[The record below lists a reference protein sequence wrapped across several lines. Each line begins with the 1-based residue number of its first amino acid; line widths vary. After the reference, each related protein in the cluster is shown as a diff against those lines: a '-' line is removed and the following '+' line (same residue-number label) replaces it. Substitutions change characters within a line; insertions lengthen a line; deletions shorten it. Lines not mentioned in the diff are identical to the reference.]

1 MKLKNILIEQQERE
15 AQASPL
21 PPREDAGATALNNQ
35 NVCNINEATNFL
47 DIATFYAQHNIKTFP
62 VKKQGKSPLCPHGFN
77 DASADK
83 VVLQEWN
90 KQFPDCNIGMPTGAI
105 NNIFVV
111 DVDGKSGA
119 QSITALEN
127 AYGKLNAPTVSTGK
141 GKHLYFKM
149 PEDIAINCSVRTVAP
164 GIDIRGNGGYVVAP
178 PSIHSNGNR
187 YQWENFDFSQGFPTA
202 PEWLINLITNPT
214 ESNFK
219 DLLEE
224 IATASEGMR
233 NTTLLGNA
241 IKICNSANKQF
252 LDIESVKN
260 DIIDAGIASGLSRAE
275 SGRTVN
281 NAMRFSGKCNN
292 NSIAEEPD
300 MDILKTKDLL
310 PAPKLN
316 TRIFKGLEPWIIQTA
331 ENTNA
336 PVDYVAFALLAGAA
350 GIVGL
355 SRFVSPWAEWVEP
368 CCLWI
373 GTVGEPSS
381 GKTPATTPI
390 RRILNQIE
398 EDRKEPYFAKL
409 AEWKR
414 EKEVSKQKK
423 KEWEDKVKENPDFA
437 PHFPSAA
444 IMPEKPQTYRFVY
457 GDTTQEAITKDME
470 RNIKGAI
477 LFRDELSAWICGM
490 NRYNSGSSERG
501 FWLEAFNGHKFVC
514 DRVKYDDDRL
524 EIKNLLVSVFGTIQ
538 PQRLVD
544 TLFDDR
550 GDGFLARFLWV
561 YPAPI
566 PPAIPQNIVL
576 PDTALKALQKLDT
589 LLNPYADFA
598 EEQKKCLPLSIEAK
612 EVFSAWY
619 IKHLTK
625 TQQEESNVKYF
636 LGKGQGY
643 VLRLALLLEL
653 LWWASSESAEQT
665 EVSAE
670 AIQAAISLYDS
681 YLLPMCERVYYMY
694 YSPAYNIEARA
705 LAHWIIEN
713 KLESFT
719 LRDVYNNGN
728 IKHLRRKE
736 PTEKAAKRL
745 VELNWLHYED
755 TRAGATK
762 GKCRRTYYV
771 NPEVYELAE
780 NY

>member
-1 MKLKNILIEQQERE
+1 MKTQEYFTEKMERE

-21 PPREDAGATALNNQ
+21 PPREDASAATLNNQ

-62 VKKQGKSPLCPHGFN
+62 VKRQGKSPLCPHGFN

-90 KQFPDCNIGMPTGAI
+90 KQFPECNIGIPTGAV

-111 DVDGKSGA
+111 DVDGESGDL
-119 QSITALEN
+119 SLMALEN
-127 AYGKLNAPTVSTGK
+127 AYGKLNAPTVNTGK

-149 PEDIAINCSVRTVAP
+149 PENVDIKCSTSKIAP
-164 GIDIRGNGGYVVAP
+164 HIDIRGNGGYVVAP
-178 PSIHSNGNR
+178 PSIHPNGNK
-187 YQWENFDFSQGFPTA
+187 YTWVNFDFSQDFPNA
-202 PEWLINLITNPT
+202 PEWLINLITNPA
-214 ESNFK
+214 ESNFE

-224 IATASEGMR
+224 IATSSEGMR

-252 LDIESVKN
+252 LDMENIKN
-260 DIIDAGIASGLSRAE
+260 DVIDAGIASGLSRAE
-275 SGRTVN
+275 SERTVN

-292 NSIAEEPD
+292 NSIADEPD
-300 MDILKTKDLL
+300 MDVLKVKDLL

-350 GIVGL
+350 GVIGL
-355 SRFVSPWAEWVEP
+355 SRSVSPWAEWVEP

-390 RRILNQIE
+390 KRILNQIE
-398 EDRKEPYFAKL
+398 EERKKPYFAKL
-409 AEWKR
+409 NEWKR
-414 EKEVSKQKK
+414 AKEISKQKK

-437 PHFPSAA
+437 PHFPSEA
-444 IMPEKPQTYRFVY
+444 IIPVKPQTYRFVY

-490 NRYNSGSSERG
+490 NRYNSGNSERG
-501 FWLEAFNGHKFVC
+501 FWIESFNGHKFVC

-544 TLFDDR
+544 TLFDDH

-561 YPAPI
+561 YPTPI
-566 PPAIPQNIVL
+566 PPAIPQNVAL
-576 PDTALKALQKLDT
+576 QDTALKTFQKLDT

-625 TQQEESNVKYF
+625 TQQEESNIKYF

-643 VLRLALLLEL
+643 VLRIALLLEF
-653 LWWASSESAEQT
+653 LWWASLESAEPA

-670 AIQAAISLYDS
+670 AVEAAINLYDS
-681 YLLPMCERVYYMY
+681 YLLPMCERVYNMY
-694 YSPAYNIEARA
+694 YSPEENIEARA
-705 LAHWIIEN
+705 LARWIIEN
-713 KLESFT
+713 KPENFI
-719 LRDVYNNGN
+719 LRDIYNNGN
-728 IKHLRRKE
+728 VKYLRIRE
-736 PTEKAAKRL
+736 TAEKGAKRL
-745 VELNWLHYED
+745 MELNWLQSE
-755 TRAGATK
+755 TSRNSNTK
-762 GKCRRTYYV
+762 GKRRTTYYV
-771 NPEVYELAE
+771 NPEVYTLAE